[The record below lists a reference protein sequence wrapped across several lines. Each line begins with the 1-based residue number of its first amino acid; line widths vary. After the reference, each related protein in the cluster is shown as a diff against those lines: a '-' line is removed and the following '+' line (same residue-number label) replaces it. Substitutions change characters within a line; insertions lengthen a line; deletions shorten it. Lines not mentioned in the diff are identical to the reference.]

1 MRDWPLEKVNF
12 AVGLNLRFCYLESL
26 ERLPQIHFLGLCCI
40 KTKVQENY
48 MQLAIQHP
56 GTFGETKENHLAIK
70 KSFSRNAKLCFKR
83 TQRTKPNYL
92 KTSKTQIE
100 EQKAS
105 ENQSSGTKIENTPA
119 LYLTTNNVS

>member
-1 MRDWPLEKVNF
+1 
-12 AVGLNLRFCYLESL
+12 
-26 ERLPQIHFLGLCCI
+26 
-40 KTKVQENY
+40 

-70 KSFSRNAKLCFKR
+70 KSFSRNAQLCFKR

-92 KTSKTQIE
+92 KTSKSQIE
-100 EQKAS
+100 EQKTT
-105 ENQSSGTKIENTPA
+105 ENQSSGIKTENTPA

>member
-1 MRDWPLEKVNF
+1 
-12 AVGLNLRFCYLESL
+12 
-26 ERLPQIHFLGLCCI
+26 
-40 KTKVQENY
+40 
-48 MQLAIQHP
+48 MQLAIQHL
-56 GTFGETKENHLAIK
+56 GTFEKTKENRLAIK
-70 KSFSRNAKLCFKR
+70 KSICRNAKLCFKR

-100 EQKAS
+100 EQKTT

>member
-1 MRDWPLEKVNF
+1 
-12 AVGLNLRFCYLESL
+12 
-26 ERLPQIHFLGLCCI
+26 
-40 KTKVQENY
+40 

-92 KTSKTQIE
+92 KTSKTQRE
-100 EQKAS
+100 EQKS
-105 ENQSSGTKIENTPA
+105 QKINHQVLKLKTHR
-119 LYLTTNNVS
+119 LYI